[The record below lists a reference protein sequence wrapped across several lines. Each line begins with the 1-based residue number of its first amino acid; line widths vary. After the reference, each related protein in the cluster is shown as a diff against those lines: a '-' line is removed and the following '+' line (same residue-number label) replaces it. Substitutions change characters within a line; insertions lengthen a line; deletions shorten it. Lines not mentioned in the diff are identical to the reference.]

1 MNVKIGDLVES
12 IRGELED
19 YASEVAGDVK
29 EAVKEA
35 AKAAVKEVKAKS
47 PKDSGAYRKGW
58 GQVKVSET
66 AGSIVVVVRNKKRY
80 YLTHLLENG
89 HALKGGG
96 RTRAYPHIKPAEELA
111 ERELEKKVKLR
122 IGG

>member
-1 MNVKIGDLVES
+1 MNVKIDDLVES

-47 PKDSGAYRKGW
+47 PKES
-58 GQVKVSET
+58 
-66 AGSIVVVVRNKKRY
+66 
-80 YLTHLLENG
+80 
-89 HALKGGG
+89 
-96 RTRAYPHIKPAEELA
+96 
-111 ERELEKKVKLR
+111 
-122 IGG
+122 